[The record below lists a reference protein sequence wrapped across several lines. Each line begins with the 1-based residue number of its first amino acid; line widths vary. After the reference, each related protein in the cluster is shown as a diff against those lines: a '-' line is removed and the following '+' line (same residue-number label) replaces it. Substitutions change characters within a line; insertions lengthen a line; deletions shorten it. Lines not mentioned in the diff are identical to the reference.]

1 MPSVTDDVI
10 TTSRNSLFILRQYC
24 RPFKIRDSPLY
35 LYLGKTVIRVFD
47 LKSLVRMSPKHFS
60 CKCTTK
66 RNPIF
71 VNWSCNARNGG
82 DDHRQCF
89 FVRAFLII
97 SQLSQLLRFATLS
110 SRWRTLPII
119 YLPLMGCFILSRL
132 YHISR
137 KKKKRCSLFEI
148 VSSLFLYFEWRH
160 RWRQDLTDLVHPIT
174 QGNSLRASSP
184 RGTEVGRGG
193 GGGRKERV
201 HSASETLYLRS
212 PD

>member
-1 MPSVTDDVI
+1 M
-10 TTSRNSLFILRQYC
+10 R
-24 RPFKIRDSPLY
+24 
-35 LYLGKTVIRVFD
+35 
-47 LKSLVRMSPKHFS
+47 PKHFS

-71 VNWSCNARNGG
+71 VNWSCNARSGG

-89 FVRAFLII
+89 FVRAFPII
-97 SQLSQLLRFATLS
+97 SQLSQLLR

-119 YLPLMGCFILSRL
+119 YLPLMGSFILSRL

-137 KKKKRCSLFEI
+137 KKGCSLFEI

-184 RGTEVGRGG
+184 RGTEVGRG
-193 GGGRKERV
+193 RKERV
-201 HSASETLYLRS
+201 HSAPETLYLRS